1 MTPARTCQKP
11 RVKTIIVF
19 VQILGEES
27 HAKDAQMLD
36 EVVKKR
42 ESLVDLTA
50 TKTKTK
56 MEKKGPIFL
65 QIQKR
70 ELFNFLNFLAQPTR
84 QSYSLKDNKQSL
96 S

>member
-1 MTPARTCQKP
+1 M
-11 RVKTIIVF
+11 
-19 VQILGEES
+19 GEES

-70 ELFNFLNFLAQPTR
+70 ELFNF
-84 QSYSLKDNKQSL
+84 
-96 S
+96 